1 MTHRLQT
8 LNTYMA
14 AMAISLAFGLIASA
28 CL

>member
-1 MTHRLQT
+1 MTRRLQT

-14 AMAISLAFGLIASA
+14 TLAISLAFGLIASA